1 MTQKV
6 YVVGLGP
13 GGIEQ
18 MTQRAKAALE
28 SCDVIAGYHV
38 YIDLIKNDFTGKEFL
53 TTGMRKEVDRCK
65 LAIEEALKGK
75 TVAMIS
81 SGDAGVYPFTS
92 CPTGELWTSHVG
104 VCRNVGARP

>member
-28 SCDVIAGYHV
+28 SCDVIAGYHLS
-38 YIDLIKNDFTGKEFL
+38 LIH
-53 TTGMRKEVDRCK
+53 
-65 LAIEEALKGK
+65 I
-75 TVAMIS
+75 
-81 SGDAGVYPFTS
+81 
-92 CPTGELWTSHVG
+92 
-104 VCRNVGARP
+104 